1 MLEGHY
7 KMATVVGAEMKS
19 DNLTVG
25 VRREHLYL
33 YRDKNAHMQS
43 HTHTQTVNTVLK
55 RISFLSFL

>member
-19 DNLTVG
+19 DSLTVG

-33 YRDKNAHMQS
+33 YRDKNTHMQS

>member
-1 MLEGHY
+1 
-7 KMATVVGAEMKS
+7 MATVVGAEMKS